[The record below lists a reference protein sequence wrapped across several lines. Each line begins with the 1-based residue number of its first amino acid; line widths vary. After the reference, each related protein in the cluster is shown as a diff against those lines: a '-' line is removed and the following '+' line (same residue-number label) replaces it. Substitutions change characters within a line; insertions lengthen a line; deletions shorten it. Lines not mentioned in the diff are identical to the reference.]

1 MINVVSWNIATM
13 HQPWRE
19 LVEMG
24 ADIALLQEVGTVPD
38 DVASRVELSPYEPW
52 LGHDP
57 TTGAPH
63 YDRWPMVVK
72 LSDRVNVEWFRQIG
86 PTWVAP
92 ERPHE
97 MAVSGIGTM
106 DAARVTPVAGGES
119 FVAVSMYAR
128 WFSPHPTAEGDWI
141 YPDASA
147 HRIISDLS
155 AFVGYYD
162 YPAGHRILAAG
173 DLNVSFQSSDQFN
186 HRAQTVLDRMQ
197 ALGLDYM
204 GPQYPTGR
212 RADPIPAHL
221 TEESLDVPTYYHK
234 PSNTPDGARV
244 QIDHV
249 FVSRGF
255 HEKVRVKALNEVA
268 EWGPSDH
275 CRIWIEVGRG
285 NGQG

>member
-1 MINVVSWNIATM
+1 MK
-13 HQPWRE
+13 
-19 LVEMG
+19 
-24 ADIALLQEVGTVPD
+24 
-38 DVASRVELSPYEPW
+38 Y
-52 LGHDP
+52 
-57 TTGAPH
+57 
-63 YDRWPMVVK
+63 VK
-72 LSDRVNVEWFRQIG
+72 PSE
-86 PTWVAP
+86 
-92 ERPHE
+92 E
-97 MAVSGIGTM
+97 
-106 DAARVTPVAGGES
+106 
-119 FVAVSMYAR
+119 
-128 WFSPHPTAEGDWI
+128 DWI

-155 AFVGYYD
+155 AFIGYYD

-173 DLNVSFQSSDQFN
+173 DLNVSLRSSDQFN

-197 ALGLDYM
+197 ALGLDFM
-204 GPQYPTGR
+204 GPQYPAGR

-255 HEKVRVKALNEVA
+255 QEKVRVKALNEVE
-268 EWGPSDH
+268 EWGPSDR
-275 CRIWIEVGRG
+275 CRIRIEVGRG